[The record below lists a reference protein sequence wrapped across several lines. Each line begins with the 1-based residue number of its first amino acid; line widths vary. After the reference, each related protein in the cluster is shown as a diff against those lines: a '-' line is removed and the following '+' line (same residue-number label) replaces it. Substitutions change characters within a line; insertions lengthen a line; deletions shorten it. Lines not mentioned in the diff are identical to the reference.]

1 MMCQKLFALA
11 LFSMLQAVLMMQA
24 EREGLDKAWEDVKY
38 VLKGKGNI
46 DQELGELVPLV
57 AVRMHEERKVSPTI
71 CKHFPDAEI
80 CNNAEDRS
88 IWHKIKHGVEKV
100 GHDIAKGAEKVGHDI
115 GKVAEK
121 GWNKTKHWTEN
132 EWNKVKPEVEKELDK
147 VLDSVKDKV
156 KDEAGKVLDKVKD
169 KLGDEAGKALK
180 DVKNIFKGK
189 GNIGKEI
196 AEVAEELAEEAVEI
210 VPEIL

>member
-1 MMCQKLFALA
+1 MGEK
-11 LFSMLQAVLMMQA
+11 
-24 EREGLDKAWEDVKY
+24 
-38 VLKGKGNI
+38 
-46 DQELGELVPLV
+46 EL
-57 AVRMHEERKVSPTI
+57 RKVR
-71 CKHFPDAEI
+71 K
-80 CNNAEDRS
+80 RV
-88 IWHKIKHGVEKV
+88 HGVEKV
-100 GHDIAKGAEKVGHDI
+100 GEDI

-156 KDEAGKVLDKVKD
+156 KDEAGKVFDKVKD
-169 KLGDEAGKALK
+169 KLGDEAGKALE

-196 AEVAEELAEEAVEI
+196 AELAEDILPEAAELVA
-210 VPEIL
+210 VRGKGN